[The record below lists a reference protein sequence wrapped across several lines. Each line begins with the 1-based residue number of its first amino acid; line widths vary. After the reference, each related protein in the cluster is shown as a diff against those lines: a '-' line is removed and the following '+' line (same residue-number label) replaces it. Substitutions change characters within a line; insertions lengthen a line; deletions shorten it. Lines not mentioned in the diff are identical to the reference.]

1 MRDLRSY
8 LQESRGEKG
17 ETEEDVREIAQ
28 HYSAGGKKE
37 RLRCRTSRPK
47 ILALMLLIL
56 ARFLPPFPFFFP
68 PKNASRCDL
77 HGSDVHA
84 VGIADLRPALFG
96 IICASCG
103 VW

>member
-1 MRDLRSY
+1 
-8 LQESRGEKG
+8 
-17 ETEEDVREIAQ
+17 
-28 HYSAGGKKE
+28 
-37 RLRCRTSRPK
+37 
-47 ILALMLLIL
+47 LIL
-56 ARFLPPFPFFFP
+56 APFLISLPPLCSTFPFFFP
-68 PKNASRCDL
+68 PSSFTSIHSWPNASLCDV